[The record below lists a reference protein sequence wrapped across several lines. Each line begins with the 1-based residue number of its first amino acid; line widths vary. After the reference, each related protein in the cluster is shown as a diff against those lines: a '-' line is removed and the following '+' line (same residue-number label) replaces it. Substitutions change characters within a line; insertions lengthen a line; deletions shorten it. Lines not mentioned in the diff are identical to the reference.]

1 MKTTINDRLFQKS
14 GMERPITE
22 KPKEC
27 GPDCTCYRFGPC
39 PKNCPVPKAKSKRGK
54 SC

>member
-14 GMERPITE
+14 GMERPIIE

-27 GPDCTCYRFGPC
+27 GPERIRE
-39 PKNCPVPKAKSKRGK
+39 KE
-54 SC
+54 